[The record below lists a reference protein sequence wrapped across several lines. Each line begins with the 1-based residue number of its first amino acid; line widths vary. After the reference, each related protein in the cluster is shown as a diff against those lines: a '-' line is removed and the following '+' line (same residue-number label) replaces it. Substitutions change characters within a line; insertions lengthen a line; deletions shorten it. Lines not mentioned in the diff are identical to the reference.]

1 MLFAISDVH
10 FFLSLG
16 THRINSFLLLLL
28 FFPSSL
34 PLNSAPCDNNNNKYT
49 MVKGL
54 YAQIIHAHNVIIIRL
69 SMKITTVFM
78 FLFIVALIW
87 SVCQKERRSAVRWN
101 ISNGNHIEWL
111 KFLFLLLFSRFV
123 HGLIQ

>member
-10 FFLSLG
+10 FVSISWHTPDQFLFIAV
-16 THRINSFLLLLL
+16 T
-28 FFPSSL
+28 FFPSSS
-34 PLNSAPCDNNNNKYT
+34 PLNSAPCNNNNNKYT
-49 MVKGL
+49 MDEGL
-54 YAQIIHAHNVIIIRL
+54 YAQIMHAHNVIIIRL

-101 ISNGNHIEWL
+101 ISNGNHIKL

-123 HGLIQ
+123 DGLTQ